1 MTPEQAQI
9 FATMM
14 STPASTTSA
23 TTVDPDRQYVLLDG
37 AGEPL
42 FACLGTASDAEWLNS
57 VLKSKKLNI
66 TMVKKDP
73 NYVPTAKVRT
83 A

>member
-14 STPASTTSA
+14 STPTSTTA
-23 TTVDPDRQYVLLDG
+23 TTTVDPDRQYVLLDG
-37 AGEPL
+37 SEEPL

-57 VLKSKKLNI
+57 ILQSKKLNI
-66 TMVKKDP
+66 RMVKKDP
-73 NYVPTAKVRT
+73 NYVPAAKVRT

>member
-14 STPASTTSA
+14 SGNTTTDTSS
-23 TTVDPDRQYVLLDG
+23 TVDPERQYVLLDG

-42 FACLGTASDAEWLNS
+42 FACLGNASDAEWLNGI
-57 VLKSKKLNI
+57 LAGKKLNI
-66 TMVKKDP
+66 KMVKKDP
-73 NYVPTAKVRT
+73 NYVAQPKKRT